1 MRVRSWLGAWVLFI
15 TTGCRRRAVRSEQGI
30 CDLRTSQRFNQKDFK
45 SGTGKQTTGVRSCSD
60 HERSAMDHITL
71 RYDSVLSDVHMLLPN
86 ARHLMTRLNH
96 VGQPVFIS
104 NFKILSDVE
113 RLDNNDPGENA
124 AEEKCDDPREKD
136 TNATQGKV
144 GDEGGQGNVEPCL
157 DEDGDLDITHRP
169 RKNPVQDSSRD
180 FVCPIILKQSNP
192 SLEQEEGN
200 TDEEVDE
207 CIKDILRIEHTM
219 ATPLEDVG
227 KQVWRGAFFLA
238 DFILSQTAMFSGAT
252 VLELGAGMGLTSII
266 MATRAKTVYCTDVG
280 EDLLSMCKKNVTLNS
295 HLTEPAGGEVRVR
308 QLDWLQHSLCTDVE
322 VDFSWTEEEVADM
335 YDNTSFIV
343 AADVCYDDDLTDGLF
358 RTLYRLCSNF
368 THTCTIFISIEKR
381 MNFTLRNMDVSCDAY
396 NYFSHSLSQLR
407 DLEDGRCSFRVEQL
421 PSNVAQF
428 LLYERTEQLN
438 KTQVNYT

>member
-1 MRVRSWLGAWVLFI
+1 MRSWLGAWVLFI
-15 TTGCRRRAVRSEQGI
+15 TTGCRRRAVRSEQ
-30 CDLRTSQRFNQKDFK
+30 
-45 SGTGKQTTGVRSCSD
+45 GTGKQTTGVRSCSD

-144 GDEGGQGNVEPCL
+144 GDEGGEGNWEPCL

-266 MATRAKTVYCTDVG
+266 MATRAKTVYCTDV
-280 EDLLSMCKKNVTLNS
+280 
-295 HLTEPAGGEVRVR
+295 
-308 QLDWLQHSLCTDVE
+308 E

-428 LLYERTEQLN
+428 LLYERTEQLELW
-438 KTQVNYT
+438 KVTATPLPFDEARPDTEQLSSSPGFTQEQRSAADLSMQCAPVNS

>member
-1 MRVRSWLGAWVLFI
+1 
-15 TTGCRRRAVRSEQGI
+15 
-30 CDLRTSQRFNQKDFK
+30 
-45 SGTGKQTTGVRSCSD
+45 
-60 HERSAMDHITL
+60 MDHITL

-144 GDEGGQGNVEPCL
+144 GDEGGEGNVEPCL
-157 DEDGDLDITHRP
+157 DEDGDLDITHRYG
-169 RKNPVQDSSRD
+169 KCLVSSS
-180 FVCPIILKQSNP
+180 V
-192 SLEQEEGN
+192 N
-200 TDEEVDE
+200 TRGP
-207 CIKDILRIEHTM
+207 LRITYSLSH
-219 ATPLEDVG
+219 
-227 KQVWRGAFFLA
+227 QVWRGAFFLA

-428 LLYERTEQLN
+428 LLYERTEQLELW
-438 KTQVNYT
+438 KVTATPLPFDEARPDTEQLSSSPGFTQEQRSAADLSMQCAPVNS